1 MERVLVIG
9 AFGQLGSEL
18 TDELRKLYGEQNV
31 IASDLTVAK
40 AQAERGPFE
49 QLDVLDR
56 ERLGQ
61 IVEKHKITQIYNL
74 AAILSSIGESKPGI
88 AWNVNMNG
96 LVNVLEL
103 AREKNLNKIYWPSSI
118 AVFGPDTPKVM
129 TPQETVMN
137 PTTMYGVNKLAG
149 EKLCQYYFQKFGVD
163 VRSVRYPGLV
173 GYKAMPGGGTTD
185 YAVDIYFK
193 AKQGEEF
200 NCFLDKG
207 TVLPMMYMEDA
218 IRGTIQLMESPAE
231 QVKIRT
237 SYNLAGMSFAPEEIG
252 ESIQKIIPDF
262 KMVYK
267 PDHRQ
272 AIAESWPDSIDDQFA
287 RAHWNWAP
295 KFDLDAMTK
304 DILEHI

>member
-18 TDELRKLYGEQNV
+18 TDELRKLYGEDNV
-31 IASDLTVAK
+31 IASDITAAR
-40 AQAERGPFE
+40 AQAARGPFE
-49 QLDVLDR
+49 QLDILDR
-56 ERLGQ
+56 ARLGE

-74 AAILSSIGESKPGI
+74 AAILSSIGESKPGV

-103 AREKNLNKIYWPSSI
+103 AREKGLNKIYWPSSI

-137 PTTMYGVNKLAG
+137 PSTMYGVNKLAG

-200 NCFLDKG
+200 TCFLDKG
-207 TVLPMMYMEDA
+207 TVLPMMYMDDA

-231 QVKIRT
+231 KVKIRT

-252 ESIQKIIPDF
+252 SSIQKIIPDF
-262 KMVYK
+262 KMIYA

-272 AIAESWPDSIDDQFA
+272 EIAESWPDSIDDQFA
-287 RAHWNWAP
+287 QAHWGWKP
-295 KFDLDAMTK
+295 KFDLDAMSK
-304 DILEHI
+304 DILENI